1 MSRRSCALRGA
12 AAVIQGHTDPAIQKR
27 RFEMDFDLAREI
39 MVDSQIRPNDVT
51 DPAIVAAFLRTPREE
66 FVPSARRSVAYS
78 EMEIE
83 TAPGRSLWTPRDTA
97 KLIKLAQIKPTDV
110 VLVIAAGSGYEAAL
124 ISHLA
129 DTVIALDDKPGVVD
143 AMTTRFAELGLDRIA
158 PVEGKI
164 AEGLSEQAPFDV
176 IYICGMVETLPD
188 AWGAQLAEGG
198 RLVAVVGD
206 DGRLGRGKVF
216 TKAGDTL
223 SARDGFDACPPRL
236 VEFDRKPTFTF

>member
-12 AAVIQGHTDPAIQKR
+12 AAVIQGHTYPAIQKR

-66 FVPSARRSVAYS
+66 FVPSSRRSVAYS

-129 DTVIALDDKPGVVD
+129 DTVIALEDKAGLVD
-143 AMTTRFAELGLDRIA
+143 AMATRFAELGLDRIA
-158 PVEGKI
+158 PVQGKI
-164 AEGLSEQAPFDV
+164 AEGLAEQAPFDV
-176 IYICGMVETLPD
+176 IYICGMVETLPE
-188 AWGAQLAEGG
+188 AWGAQLSEGG
-198 RLVAVVGD
+198 RLAAVVGD

-223 SARDGFDACPPRL
+223 SARDGFDAYPPRL
-236 VEFDRKPTFTF
+236 TEFDRKPTFTF